1 MEADTIL
8 FYIYSQLRRKNV
20 QDIVVID
27 AEDTDVI
34 VMAAHIAH
42 EVEGKLYLKKRNA
55 TYDCRTMCNTQLV
68 KIIVPLHIH
77 SGADAI
83 SAFYGHGK
91 KSIVQSAIKSEDSL
105 SLLYGK
111 FH

>member
-1 MEADTIL
+1 M
-8 FYIYSQLRRKNV
+8 

-42 EVEGKLYLKKRNA
+42 EVEGKLYLKKRKA

-77 SGADAI
+77 SGVDAI
-83 SAFYGHGK
+83 SAWQK
-91 KSIVQSAIKSEDSL
+91 VNSAKCDKIRGL
-105 SLLYGK
+105 TVNVIW
-111 FH
+111 